1 MRMQV
6 IIYNGTAENCEI
18 SEPAP
23 EKLSFDGKIC
33 YNTLERRAS
42 VTQSLQI
49 HQKHEAVFA
58 TSSGRQTSKERKCLA
73 VKQRCCQEYIV

>member
-1 MRMQV
+1 MRTQV
-6 IIYNGTAENCEI
+6 CKI

-49 HQKHEAVFA
+49 HQKREAVFA
-58 TSSGRQTSKERKCLA
+58 TPSGRQTSRERESMPCIA
-73 VKQRCCQEYIV
+73 VK